1 MRDIITSHSRAG
13 RRGTRRRHAFS
24 ARPAHYAA
32 NDPPKIGIVGK
43 VKIPWF
49 DNVEKGV
56 LQAGQDLGV
65 DASIINPTTDDPA
78 EQVRAIED
86 LIAKK
91 VDVIGVVPNDGKA
104 LEPVLKRAQDAGIK
118 VMMNELPGQ
127 KNADWDIEL
136 IQDKAFGEAHLE
148 AFAEAIGGEGKYVV
162 FVGGLT
168 VALHN
173 LWADYA
179 VALQKEKYPNMQQ
192 IGDRF
197 GVSNSVDDS
206 YKTAIDQMQA
216 NPDLKGFLIFGAN
229 GPIGAGNAV
238 SDRDK
243 IGKVI
248 VVGPFIPSQGQ
259 QADEVRSH
267 HPRLSVEPDRLR
279 LCDGRARQDAGEGR
293 RDQGRHRPAGHGTVP
308 SRRVDAGDPRQQA
321 NRSEPASR
329 STNGR
334 RSSELQRTEV
344 GLPAWVT
351 ERRVASRLRHGWDA
365 TRREQAFTS
374 AVSESEL
381 EMTFPLATSAAR
393 SAPLLPLANIS
404 KRFGGTAG
412 ARRHRLVGRARRGA
426 LPGRRERFGQVDA
439 DQDPVRR
446 PCARPGRRDHH
457 ATACAHSGLTPAPG
471 TATRHPGHLPGPVA
485 LPEPDGRGEHRHRPG
500 AVGAVEA
507 AAAKADARRPRRRR
521 LPDSTPTFRSMRR
534 VGRLPVAQRQIVAIC
549 RGLAANARILFM
561 DEPTASL
568 TRHEVDLLL
577 ATVRRLQVARRR
589 RRLRQPPARRGRS
602 RSPSG

>member
-1 MRDIITSHSRAG
+1 MRDI
-13 RRGTRRRHAFS
+13 TRRTLVHGA
-24 ARPAHYAA
+24 AAIGAATVLAPAGAYAA

-56 LQAGQDLGV
+56 VKAGQDLSV

-118 VMMNELPGQ
+118 VIMNESPGQ

-162 FVGGLT
+162 YVGGLT

-179 VALQKEKYPNMQQ
+179 VALQKEKYPKMQQ

-248 VVGPFIPSQGQ
+248 VVGPFIPSQGRKLMNSGAITRGFLWNPIDSGYAMVALGKTL
-259 QADEVRSH
+259 ADGTEIK
-267 HPRLSVEPDRLR
+267 
-279 LCDGRARQDAGEGR
+279 DGLD
-293 RDQGRHRPAGHGTVP
+293 
-308 SRRVDAGDPRQQA
+308 
-321 NRSEPASR
+321 
-329 STNGR
+329 
-334 RSSELQRTEV
+334 
-344 GLPAWVT
+344 
-351 ERRVASRLRHGWDA
+351 
-365 TRREQAFTS
+365 
-374 AVSESEL
+374 
-381 EMTFPLATSAAR
+381 
-393 SAPLLPLANIS
+393 
-404 KRFGGTAG
+404 
-412 ARRHRLVGRARRGA
+412 
-426 LPGRRERFGQVDA
+426 LPGMG
-439 DQDPVRR
+439 
-446 PCARPGRRDHH
+446 PC
-457 ATACAHSGLTPAPG
+457 
-471 TATRHPGHLPGPVA
+471 
-485 LPEPDGRGEHRHRPG
+485 
-500 AVGAVEA
+500 
-507 AAAKADARRPRRRR
+507 
-521 LPDSTPTFRSMRR
+521 
-534 VGRLPVAQRQIVAIC
+534 
-549 RGLAANARILFM
+549 
-561 DEPTASL
+561 
-568 TRHEVDLLL
+568 EVDTSTLVIRANKQIDLNPESIDKW
-577 ATVRRLQVARRR
+577 AEII
-589 RRLRQPPARRGRS
+589 
-602 RSPSG
+602 